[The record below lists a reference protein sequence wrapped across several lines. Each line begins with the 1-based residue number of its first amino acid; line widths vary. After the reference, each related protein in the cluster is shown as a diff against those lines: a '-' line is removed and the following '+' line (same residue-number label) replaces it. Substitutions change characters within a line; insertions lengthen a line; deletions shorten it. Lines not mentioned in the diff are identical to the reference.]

1 MMDIYQVIKEPH
13 ITEKANIQKE
23 GANQIT
29 FKVHK
34 KANKVEIRQAVETFF
49 KTKVLDVQT
58 MNVRGKRRRMGKTV
72 GKKSDWKKAV
82 VRLAPGENIEF
93 FEGM

>member
-1 MMDIYQVIKEPH
+1 MMDIYQVIKEPR
-13 ITEKANIQKE
+13 ITEKANLQKE
-23 GANQIT
+23 DTNQVT

-49 KTKVLDVQT
+49 KTKVLDVRT

-82 VRLAPGENIEF
+82 VRLAPGESIEF

>member
-1 MMDIYQVIKEPH
+1 MDIYQVIKEPR

-23 GANQIT
+23 DTNQVT

-49 KTKVLDVQT
+49 KTKVLDVRT

-82 VRLAPGENIEF
+82 VRLAPGESIEF

>member
-13 ITEKANIQKE
+13 ITEKANLQKE

>member
-1 MMDIYQVIKEPH
+1 MMDTYQVIKEPH

-23 GANQIT
+23 GTNQIT

-49 KTKVLDVQT
+49 KIKVLDVRT

>member
-1 MMDIYQVIKEPH
+1 VDIYQIIKEPH
-13 ITEKANIQKE
+13 ITEKATLQKE
-23 GANQIT
+23 GANQIS

-34 KANKVEIRQAVETFF
+34 RANKIEVKQAIETLF

-58 MNVRGKRRRMGKTV
+58 MNVRGKRRRVGRNV
-72 GKKSDWKKAV
+72 GKKSDWKKAIV
-82 VRLAPGENIEF
+82 KLAPGESIEF

>member
-1 MMDIYQVIKEPH
+1 MMDIYQVIKEPR

-23 GANQIT
+23 DTNQVT

-49 KTKVLDVQT
+49 KIKVLEVRT
-58 MNVRGKRRRMGKTV
+58 MNVRGKKRRMGKTV

>member
-23 GANQIT
+23 GTNQVT

-49 KTKVLDVQT
+49 KTKVLDVRT

-82 VRLAPGENIEF
+82 VRLAPGESIEF

>member
-1 MMDIYQVIKEPH
+1 MMDIYQVIKEPR
-13 ITEKANIQKE
+13 ITEKSNIQKE
-23 GANQIT
+23 DTNQVT

-49 KTKVLDVQT
+49 KTKVLDVRT

>member
-23 GANQIT
+23 GTNQVT

-49 KTKVLDVQT
+49 KTKVLDVRT

>member
-1 MMDIYQVIKEPH
+1 MMNIYQVIKEPH

-23 GANQIT
+23 DTNQIT
-29 FKVHK
+29 FRVHK
-34 KANKVEIRQAVETFF
+34 KANKVEIRQAVEIFF
-49 KTKVLDVQT
+49 KTKVLDVRT
-58 MNVRGKRRRMGKTV
+58 MNVRGKRRRMGRTM